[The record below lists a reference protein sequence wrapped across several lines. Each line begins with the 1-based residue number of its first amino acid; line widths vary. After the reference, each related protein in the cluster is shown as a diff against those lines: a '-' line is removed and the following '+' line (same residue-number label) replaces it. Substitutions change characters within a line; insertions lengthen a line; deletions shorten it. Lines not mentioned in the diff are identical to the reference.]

1 MTRRTQRDWLQ
12 AGIEIIT
19 AEGRDGLKLEA
30 LCGHL
35 GVTRGSFY
43 HHFRDLADYRSQL
56 LEFYRR
62 ECTLQIIEVVDR
74 EAATPRLRLER
85 LLALIVELSSA
96 PEQNPEPAIRAWAL
110 QDAEVRDA
118 QKAIDARRVEYVE
131 QLLAQMGAE
140 PARARLLSEFLYALL
155 VGCEQMH
162 PPVHGGR
169 LRAVFDE
176 FLTLIGH
183 SLDLEAP

>member
-1 MTRRTQRDWLQ
+1 MTRRTQRDWLL
-12 AGIEIIT
+12 AGFEIVT

-30 LCGHL
+30 LCSRM

-43 HHFRDLADYRSQL
+43 HHFRDLADYRTQL
-56 LEFYRR
+56 LELYRR
-62 ECTLQIIEVVDR
+62 EGTLRIIEVVDQ
-74 EAATPRLRLER
+74 EATPRGRLER
-85 LLALIVELSSA
+85 LLGMIVDLSSEDWNA
-96 PEQNPEPAIRAWAL
+96 EPAIRAWAL
-110 QDAEVRDA
+110 QDAEVRDV

-155 VGCEQMH
+155 IGCEQMH
-162 PPVHGGR
+162 PPVYGAR

-176 FLTLIGH
+176 FLSMIDR
-183 SLDLEAP
+183 SLDPGAA

>member
-1 MTRRTQRDWLQ
+1 MTRRTQRDWLL
-12 AGIEIIT
+12 AGLEIVT

-30 LCGHL
+30 LCSRL

-43 HHFRDLADYRSQL
+43 HHFRDLADYRTQL

-62 ECTLQIIEVVDR
+62 EGTLQIIEVVDR
-74 EAATPRLRLER
+74 EAAPRQRLER
-85 LLALIVELSSA
+85 LLALIVELWSA
-96 PEQNPEPAIRAWAL
+96 PEQDPSPAIRAWAL
-110 QDAEVRDA
+110 QDAEVRGV
-118 QKAIDARRVEYVE
+118 QEEIDVQRVQYVE
-131 QLLAQMGAE
+131 RLLSQMGAE

-162 PPVHGGR
+162 PPVDGGR

-176 FLTLIGH
+176 YLRLIYH
-183 SLDLEAP
+183 SLNPEVP

>member
-1 MTRRTQRDWLQ
+1 MIRRTQRDWLLS
-12 AGIEIIT
+12 GMEIIT

-30 LCGHL
+30 LCSRM

-62 ECTLQIIEVVDR
+62 EGTLQIIEVVDQ
-74 EAATPRLRLER
+74 EPTPRRRLER

-96 PEQNPEPAIRAWAL
+96 EWNAEPAIRAWAL
-110 QDAEVRDA
+110 RDPEVRDV

-131 QLLAQMGAE
+131 ELLARMGAE

-176 FLTLIGH
+176 FLRLIDH
-183 SLDLEAP
+183 SLDPEAT